1 MNAETG
7 QQAVSENFKHIMDHT
22 INVILKPLRRFATQ
36 KSSAS
41 FLLFMATILAMLLA
55 NSPWAYAYHH
65 ILAYPVDLQIGSWNL
80 FSHHGESMSMLA
92 FVNDALMAVFFF
104 VIGLEIKQE
113 VLIGELSSM
122 RKAILPVIAACGGMI
137 VPVLFY
143 VLVCNTA
150 PEVRGAAIPMATDIA
165 FALAVL
171 GLLGKRVPLS
181 MRIFLTA
188 LAVVDDIGGIIII
201 ALFYSSD
208 IAFQPLLISIA
219 LLAFLYFGGKMRVNN
234 IIFYYVVG
242 FFVWMLF
249 LESGIHPTIAGVLVA
264 FTVPARPKVNL
275 NDFTCDMTG
284 YLNML
289 DYTEV
294 RQSKTASVLTP
305 TQIQVLN
312 NIHLLA
318 NNTISPLQSIADKL
332 HPLVN
337 YLILPLFAFVN
348 AGVTFGDIQPAS
360 LVNVPLAVFAGLFVG
375 KSLGIFSFTYLFA
388 RTNLG
393 ALPAGMTRMNLFGVS
408 MLGGIGFTV
417 ALFIANLSFAGMDAA
432 GADLLNQAKLGVF
445 AGSFVSGLCGYL
457 ILKKV
462 LPKVE

>member
-1 MNAETG
+1 
-7 QQAVSENFKHIMDHT
+7 MDRT
-22 INVILKPLRRFATQ
+22 INVILKPLRRFAMQ
-36 KSSAS
+36 KPNAS
-41 FLLFMATILAMLLA
+41 ILLFMAMILAMLFA
-55 NSPWAYAYHH
+55 NSPWAESYHN
-65 ILAYPVDLQIGSWNL
+65 ILSHPIDLKIGN
-80 FSHHGESMSMLA
+80 FTPFMHHGEVMPMLA

-113 VLIGELSSM
+113 ILIGELSSV
-122 RKAILPVIAACGGMI
+122 RKALLPIIAACGGMI

-143 VLVCNTA
+143 FLVCHSA
-150 PEVRGAAIPMATDIA
+150 PEVRGVAIPMATDIA

-201 ALFYSSD
+201 ALFYSGE
-208 IAFQPLLISIA
+208 IAFEPLLISLA
-219 LLAFLYFGGKMRVNN
+219 LLALLYVGGRMWVNN
-234 IIFYYVVG
+234 IAFYYIIG

-264 FTVPARPKVNL
+264 FTVPARPVVKL
-275 NDFTCDMTG
+275 DDFTCEMTG
-284 YLNML
+284 YLDML

-294 RQSKTASVLTP
+294 RHSRKAAVLSS

-312 NIHLLA
+312 NIHSLA
-318 NNTISPLQSIADKL
+318 DKTIS
-332 HPLVN
+332 PLVN

-348 AGVTFGDIQPAS
+348 AGVTFGDIGIGS
-360 LVNVPLAVFAGLFVG
+360 LPGIPLAVFFGLFAG
-375 KSLGIFSFTYLFA
+375 KSLGIFLFTYIFVRLRLA
-388 RTNLG
+388 TMPEGVSKR
-393 ALPAGMTRMNLFGVS
+393 NLFGVS

-417 ALFIANLSFAGMDAA
+417 ALFIANLSFAGMPDV
-432 GADLLNQAKLGVF
+432 GVELLNQAKLGVF
-445 AGSFVSGLCGYL
+445 AGSFISGLCGYL

-462 LPKVE
+462 LPKNYRDGQT

>member
-1 MNAETG
+1 
-7 QQAVSENFKHIMDHT
+7 MDRT

-41 FLLFMATILAMLLA
+41 FLLFMATVLAMLLA

-65 ILAYPVDLQIGSWNL
+65 ILSYPIDLQIGSFNL
-80 FSHHGESMSMLA
+80 FSHHGEPMPMLA

-113 VLIGELSSM
+113 VLIGELSSV
-122 RKAILPVIAACGGMI
+122 RKALLPVIAACGGMI

-143 VLVCNTA
+143 LLVCNTA

-171 GLLGKRVPLS
+171 GLLGKRVPLG

-201 ALFYSSD
+201 ALFYSGH
-208 IAFQPLLISIA
+208 IAYQPLLISLA
-219 LLAFLYFGGKMRVNN
+219 LLALLYVGGKMRVNN
-234 IIFYYVVG
+234 NLFYYIVG
-242 FFVWMLF
+242 FFVWVLF
-249 LESGIHPTIAGVLVA
+249 LESGI
-264 FTVPARPKVNL
+264 TVPARPKVNL
-275 NDFTCDMTG
+275 KDFTCDMTG

-294 RQSKTASVLTP
+294 RQSKKASVLTP

-312 NIHLLA
+312 NIHSLA
-318 NNTISPLQSIADKL
+318 DNTISPLQSIADKL

-348 AGVTFGDIQPAS
+348 AGVTFGDIQPSS
-360 LVNVPLAVFAGLFVG
+360 LVNVPLAVFMGLFVG

-388 RTNLG
+388 RTRMG
-393 ALPAGMTRMNLFGVS
+393 SLPTGMTRMNLFGVS

-417 ALFIANLSFAGMDAA
+417 ALFIANLSFTGMDEL
-432 GADLLNQAKLGVF
+432 GVDLLNQAKLGVF
-445 AGSFVSGLCGYL
+445 TGSFVSGLCGYL
-457 ILKKV
+457 LLKKY
-462 LPKVE
+462 LPKIPKE

>member
-1 MNAETG
+1 
-7 QQAVSENFKHIMDHT
+7 MDHT

-65 ILAYPVDLQIGSWNL
+65 ILAYPVDLKIGSWNL

-219 LLAFLYFGGKMRVNN
+219 LLAFLYLGGKMRVNN

-393 ALPAGMTRMNLFGVS
+393 SLQ
-408 MLGGIGFTV
+408 IGRAHV
-417 ALFIANLSFAGMDAA
+417 
-432 GADLLNQAKLGVF
+432 
-445 AGSFVSGLCGYL
+445 
-457 ILKKV
+457 
-462 LPKVE
+462 

>member
-1 MNAETG
+1 
-7 QQAVSENFKHIMDHT
+7 MDRT
-22 INVILKPLRRFATQ
+22 IQVILKPLRRFAIQ
-36 KSSAS
+36 KPNAS
-41 FLLFMATILAMLLA
+41 LLLFMATIVAMILA
-55 NSPWAYAYHH
+55 NSPWAHTYHQLLSFP
-65 ILAYPVDLQIGSWNL
+65 IDLQAGR
-80 FSHHGESMSMLA
+80 FSFFAHHGEPMSMLA

-113 VLIGELSSM
+113 ILIGELCSP
-122 RKAILPVIAACGGMI
+122 RKAMLPVIAACGGMI

-143 VLVCNTA
+143 MLVCNTA

-201 ALFYSSD
+201 ALFYSGH
-208 IAFQPLLISIA
+208 IAVEPLFMSLGILA
-219 LLAFLYFGGKMRVNN
+219 LLYVGGKMRINN
-234 IIFYYVVG
+234 VLFYYVAG

-249 LESGIHPTIAGVLVA
+249 LESGIHPTIAGVLIA
-264 FTVPARPKVNL
+264 FTVPARPVIKL
-275 NDFTCDMTG
+275 DDFTCDMTG

-289 DYTEV
+289 DFADV
-294 RQSKTASVLTP
+294 KHSRKAAVLTP

-312 NIHLLA
+312 NIHSLA
-318 NNTISPLQSIADKL
+318 DKTISPLQTIADKL

-348 AGVTFGDIQPAS
+348 AGVTFGDIQPQS
-360 LVNVPLAVFAGLFVG
+360 LANLPLAVFVGLFLG

-388 RTNLG
+388 RTRF
-393 ALPAGMTRMNLFGVS
+393 ASMPTGMTKRNLFGVS

-417 ALFIANLSFAGMDAA
+417 ALFIANLSFDASTTL

-445 AGSFVSGLCGYL
+445 AGSFVSGLIGYVL
-457 ILKKV
+457 LKRV
-462 LPKVE
+462 LPKV